1 MNPKALIIEDNE
13 DNQYLESLLLKQSG
27 FSVITARDGREGI
40 ERARQ
45 ELPDIIIL
53 DIQMPVMDGYETVIC
68 LKSDPELRAIPV
80 IGVSSFALD
89 CEREKAL
96 SLGFNGYI
104 EKPINPNSFV
114 DEVRQFL
121 PHSKDDE

>member
-53 DIQMPVMDGYETVIC
+53 DIQMPVMDGYETVAC
-68 LKSDPELRAIPV
+68 LKSDPVLRSIPI
-80 IGVSSFALD
+80 IGVSSYALD
-89 CEREKAL
+89 VEKEKAL
-96 SLGFNGYI
+96 SLGFNGYL
-104 EKPINPNSFV
+104 EKPIDPDSFV
-114 DEVRQFL
+114 DEVRRFL
-121 PHSKDDE
+121 PLREGDG